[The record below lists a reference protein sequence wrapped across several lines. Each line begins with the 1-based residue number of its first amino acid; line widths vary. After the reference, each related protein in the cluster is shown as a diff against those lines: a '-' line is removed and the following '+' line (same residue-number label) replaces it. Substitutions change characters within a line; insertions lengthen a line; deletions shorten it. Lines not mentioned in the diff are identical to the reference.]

1 MSDAQVLVAGG
12 GLTGSLAAC
21 MLHDRGAKIAIVD
34 AAGEVMQRASRW
46 NEGKIHLGYTYVG
59 TDSTQTAELML
70 AGAATFLPTI
80 ERVTGAAIPD
90 QAFTS
95 PITYIVD
102 RNSLFPPDV
111 LWARSC
117 AVHALVRAAADG
129 APGLIPGGADCA
141 TMVRLDPDEAAEAT
155 GQQNIAAAWTT
166 PERALSARV
175 LSEQIEV
182 AVRARGIPVI
192 PGRVV
197 RVARTAD
204 QWRMELESGES
215 LQAPSIVNALW
226 ESRSAIDAGLAPAAP
241 TSIRWKAG
249 VFATGQT
256 AFAGVAPST
265 RILGAYG
272 DVTPYANGDVYLS
285 WYPSNMIARSDT
297 GTAPDVPAF
306 DETVMKRRTL
316 EGLRLPHDILLEG
329 DGRVEVRGGYVVARG
344 HGDIRVKES
353 PLHDRSR
360 AFATELAPGYVS
372 VDTGKLTTAPLL
384 AERAARLALAHL
396 EIGDFA

>member
-21 MLHDRGAKIAIVD
+21 LLHDRGVKTAIVD
-34 AAGEVMQRASRW
+34 AAGDVMQRASRW

-59 TDSTQTAELML
+59 TDNIQTAELML
-70 AGAATFLPTI
+70 AGAATFLPVI
-80 ERVTGAAIPD
+80 ERVTGAAIPE
-90 QAFTS
+90 QAYTR

-102 RNSLFPPDV
+102 RNSLFAPEV

-117 AVHALVRAAADG
+117 AVHALVKAAAERV
-129 APGLIPGGADCA
+129 PGLIRGGAEAA
-141 TMVRLDPDEAAEAT
+141 TMVRLDPDEAAQAT
-155 GQQNIAAAWTT
+155 GQQNIAAAWIT

-175 LSEQIEV
+175 LSERIAD
-182 AVRARGIPVI
+182 AVRARAIPVI
-192 PGRVV
+192 DGRVV
-197 RVARTAD
+197 RVAKAGA
-204 QWRMELESGES
+204 QWRVVLETGEC
-215 LQAPSIVNALW
+215 LQAASIINALW
-226 ESRSAIDAGLAPAAP
+226 ESRSAIDAGLAPPAP
-241 TSIRWKAG
+241 TSIRWKAA

-256 AFAGVAPST
+256 AFTGVAPST

-285 WYPSNMIARSDT
+285 WYPSNMIARSDN
-297 GTAPDVPAF
+297 GTAPDILAF
-306 DETVMKRRTL
+306 DENAMKLRTL
-316 EGLRLPHDILLEG
+316 EGLQFPRDILLER
-329 DGRVEVRGGYVVARG
+329 DGRVAVRGGYVVARG
-344 HGDIRVKES
+344 HGDILVKES

-360 AFATELAPGYVS
+360 AFALELAPGYVS

>member
-1 MSDAQVLVAGG
+1 MSTAQVLVAGG

-21 MLHDRGAKIAIVD
+21 MLHDRGVKVAIVD
-34 AAGEVMQRASRW
+34 AAGDVMQRASRW

-59 TDSTQTAELML
+59 TDSTRTAELML
-70 AGAATFLPTI
+70 AGAATFLPAI
-80 ERVTGAAIPD
+80 ERVTGSAIPE
-90 QAFTS
+90 QAFTL

-102 RNSLFPPDV
+102 RNSLFSPEV

-117 AVHALVRAAADG
+117 AVHALVRAAAG
-129 APGLIPGGADCA
+129 RVPGLIRGGADAA
-141 TMVRLDPDEAAEAT
+141 TMVRLDPDEAAQAT
-155 GQQNIAAAWTT
+155 GQQNIAAAWIT
-166 PERALSARV
+166 PERAISARV
-175 LSEQIEV
+175 LSDQIAD
-182 AVRARGIPVI
+182 AVRARAIPIVA
-192 PGRVV
+192 GRVV
-197 RVARTAD
+197 RVEKSGE
-204 QWRMELESGES
+204 QWRLALETGES
-215 LQAPSIVNALW
+215 VQAAGVINALW
-226 ESRSAIDAGLAPAAP
+226 ESRSAIDAGLVPPAP
-241 TSIRWKAG
+241 TSIRWKAA

-285 WYPSNMIARSDT
+285 WYPSNMIARSDD
-297 GTAPDVPAF
+297 GTAPDIPAF
-306 DETVMKRRTL
+306 DEAAMKLRTL
-316 EGLRLPHDILLEG
+316 KGLRLPHDILLEE
-329 DGRVEVRGGYVVARG
+329 DGRVAVRGGYVVARG
-344 HGDIRVKES
+344 HGDILVRES